1 MAFFMAWIGSPST
14 YAVRC
19 SNPVKSSTEELR
31 FAPWIC
37 RVEQAAP
44 AHRAAPQTAL
54 LRAIVGV
61 RWNWPVVWPFTWQS
75 RQVTGGWSVD
85 PGLLPPPLHDTLRAA
100 METYTL
106 RPRAE
111 PKAQPQ
117 YRIDY
122 AGELNEAQYDAA
134 TTLEGPVLV
143 IAGAGSGKTRTLVYR
158 VARLVESGVNPQH
171 VLLLTFTRKAAEEML
186 RRASLL
192 VGASCER
199 VAGGTFH
206 SFANTVLRRTA
217 RHVGL
222 DPGFTILDRADAE
235 DVIALLRSRAGLD
248 RKDKRFPR
256 KNAILEIL
264 SMAVNR
270 STTVPELVTESYAHL
285 YDHLDDIARLGEQYA
300 AYKRGKNLVDYD
312 DLLVLLRDLV
322 RDHRDVAEQLS
333 RTYRYIMVDE
343 YQDTN
348 RLQAE
353 IVRGLAATHE
363 NVMAVGDDSQSIY
376 SFRGATFKNIM
387 EFPALFA
394 GTKVVKLEENY
405 RSTQPILAVAN
416 AIIDR
421 AAEKYTKVL
430 HTRKA
435 DGSRPALVQCLDEQ
449 TQSRFVC
456 QRILELREEGVPLS
470 EMAILFRSSFHSFDL
485 ELELQRHDLPFV
497 KRGGFKFIE
506 TAHVKDV
513 LAHLRVVANPQDAVA
528 WHRIL
533 LLLDGLGPKTAED
546 VFAHVAGASTIDEAS
561 ERLAVYPRRGAYTK
575 ELGHLAALLRD
586 VAPDD
591 VPPGEKVARVVG
603 FYTPMLRQIHRDDFP
618 KREKDLDHF
627 VTIATRYRSLASL
640 LTDMA
645 LEPPTD
651 SVGDVLS
658 AEGDDEGLLTLS
670 TIHSAK
676 GLEWHAV
683 FVIWMVDGRFPSFH
697 NLNDG
702 EEIEEERRLL
712 YVAVTRAKEHLYL
725 SYPIDVYD
733 RSSGLVL
740 GQPSRFVDGLPSDL
754 LLGVQVV
761 EEGGYR

>member
-1 MAFFMAWIGSPST
+1 
-14 YAVRC
+14 
-19 SNPVKSSTEELR
+19 
-31 FAPWIC
+31 
-37 RVEQAAP
+37 
-44 AHRAAPQTAL
+44 
-54 LRAIVGV
+54 
-61 RWNWPVVWPFTWQS
+61 
-75 RQVTGGWSVD
+75 
-85 PGLLPPPLHDTLRAA
+85 

-106 RPRAE
+106 RPRSE
-111 PKAQPQ
+111 PRPQPQ

-122 AGELNEAQYDAA
+122 AGELNPAQLEAA

-158 VARLVESGVNPQH
+158 VARLVESGVNPAN

-186 RRASLL
+186 RRASML

-222 DPGFTILDRADAE
+222 TAGFTILDRADSE
-235 DVIALLRSRAGLD
+235 DVINLLRSRAGLD

-270 STTVPELVTESYAHL
+270 STTVEDLVAESYGHL
-285 YDHLDDIARLGEQYA
+285 ADHLEDIAKLGAQYA
-300 AYKRGKNLVDYD
+300 AYKRDKNLADYD

-322 RDHRDVAEQLS
+322 RDHREVAEQLS
-333 RTYRYIMVDE
+333 RQYRYVMVDE

-353 IVRGLAATHE
+353 IVRGLAATHD

-376 SFRGATFKNIM
+376 SFRGATFRNIM
-387 EFPALFA
+387 DFPALFA
-394 GTKVVKLEENY
+394 GTRIVKLEENY

-421 AAEKYTKVL
+421 AADKYTKVL
-430 HTRKA
+430 RTQKA
-435 DGSRPALVQCLDEQ
+435 DGPRPALVQCLDEQ
-449 TQSRFVC
+449 AQSRFIC
-456 QRILELREEGVPLS
+456 QRILELREEGVPLD
-470 EMAILFRSSFHSFDL
+470 EMAVLFRSSFHSFDL
-485 ELELQRHDLPFV
+485 ELELQRHDIPFV

-513 LAHLRVVANPQDAVA
+513 LAHLRVLANPNDAVA

-533 LLLDGLGPKTAED
+533 LLLDGLGPKTADD
-546 VFAHVAGASTIDEAS
+546 VFGHVAGAPTLEAAT
-561 ERLAVYPRRGAYTK
+561 ERLAAYPRKGAYTK
-575 ELGHLAALLRD
+575 DLARLAAVLRD
-586 VAPDD
+586 IAPDEMA
-591 VPPGEKVARVVG
+591 PGEKVARVVG
-603 FYTPMLRQIHRDDFP
+603 FYTPMLRQIHREDFP
-618 KREKDLDHF
+618 KREKDLEHF
-627 VTIATRYRSLASL
+627 VTIATRYRSIQSL
-640 LTDMA
+640 LADMA

-651 SVGDVLS
+651 SVGDVLA
-658 AEGDDEGLLTLS
+658 AEVDEGLLTLS

-676 GLEWHAV
+676 GLEWHTV
-683 FVIWMVDGRFPSFH
+683 FVIWMVDGRFPSYH
-697 NLNDG
+697 NINDG
-702 EEIEEERRLL
+702 EDVEEERRLL

-725 SYPIDVYD
+725 TYPIDIYD
-733 RSSGLVL
+733 RSTGLVL
-740 GQPSRFVDGLPSDL
+740 GQPSRFVDGLPPEL
-754 LLGVQVV
+754 LLTVQVV
-761 EEGGYR
+761 DHDEYR